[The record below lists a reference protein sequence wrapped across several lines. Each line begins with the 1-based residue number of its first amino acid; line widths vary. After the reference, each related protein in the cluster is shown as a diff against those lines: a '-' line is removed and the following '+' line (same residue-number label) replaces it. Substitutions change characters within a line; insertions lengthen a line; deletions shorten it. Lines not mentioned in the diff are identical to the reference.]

1 MPRFVDNIDAVV
13 KAIGVEDVGL
23 VWGLASTYWENEVER
38 DQFLNAI
45 TTQAVE

>member
-1 MPRFVDNIDAVV
+1 MPRFVENLDAVV
-13 KAIGVEDVGL
+13 SAIGIEDVGL
-23 VWGLASTYWENEVER
+23 VWGLAMSPWQSETER

>member
-1 MPRFVDNIDAVV
+1 MPLFVENLDAVV
-13 KAIGVEDVGL
+13 NAIGIEDVGL
-23 VWGLASTYWENEVER
+23 VWGLANTPWQSADDR